1 MKDKTGTKWSREE
14 TILAFELYCRTPFSK
29 ITKNNKDII
38 ELARM
43 LGRTPSSVGLKMA
56 NLAHFDPEI
65 KKRNLSGMSHGS
77 RLDKEICEE
86 FANDWEALYLESQK
100 IIAEIKDVSLEE
112 MVDIK
117 QELSLIP
124 KGEYHDA
131 QVKVRLGQY
140 FFRTVVLNSYSNSCC
155 ITGIK
160 EPQLLIA
167 SHIKPWCVSDI
178 KTERTNP
185 CNGLCLNALHDKAF
199 DRGLI
204 TLNNN
209 YEIIISSKLKST
221 YMDENTKHW
230 LMKYDHKRIHLP
242 DKFLP
247 DKKFIEYHNEMIFQY

>member
-100 IIAEIKDVSLEE
+100 ILAEIKDVSLEE

-155 ITGIK
+155 I
-160 EPQLLIA
+160 
-167 SHIKPWCVSDI
+167 
-178 KTERTNP
+178 
-185 CNGLCLNALHDKAF
+185 

-221 YMDENTKHW
+221 YMDENTKQW
-230 LMKYDHKRIHLP
+230 LMKYDHKRIILP